1 MMAHRRSEEEAAVP
15 KVVYGLLWVRS
26 VCRSPSR
33 DWLVHKRA
41 TDVFSFHLL
50 FEFAIPDVSVF
61 RSPTV
66 FDRPRS
72 YENFNA
78 LTFTLTPTTRSLQ
91 DIQADHDSSR
101 SNTRTCFRLVHIFS
115 LCYSPYSNS
124 NFTSLRA
131 SIEPSI
137 IKLHLS
143 LSLVATEQT
152 GPSRELCCHAFYIL

>member
-1 MMAHRRSEEEAAVP
+1 MDYCGSVP
-15 KVVYGLLWVRS
+15 S
-26 VCRSPSR
+26 VGPHLVTGWFINAPRTSFLSISPSNSR
-33 DWLVHKRA
+33 FPTFPFLAPRR
-41 TDVFSFHLL
+41 FS
-50 FEFAIPDVSVF
+50 
-61 RSPTV
+61 TV
-66 FDRPRS
+66 P
-72 YENFNA
+72 EVTKILTP

-152 GPSRELCCHAFYIL
+152 GPSRELCCHAFYTL